1 MDNLN
6 WDDFRLVKAIFDG
19 GGLIGAASALGVNHS
34 TVFRRL
40 GQIEEAVGLALFER
54 RKTGYIATPAGEEM
68 AVLASRM
75 EEDVTTFSRRLAG
88 REIEPAGE
96 VRITTSDTLFLDL
109 MIPIFADF
117 RQRSPAIRLDVVL
130 ANQAL
135 NLSRRDADVAIRA
148 TDSPPETLVGRRM
161 ATLAWAL
168 YASAQAFEREPERF
182 SDSRI
187 YQENWVTLGDSLSH
201 VKAARHVRD
210 HVAPDRIVMKTSAV
224 LGLAEG
230 IEADI
235 GIGYLPC
242 FIGDV
247 RPGLVRLDGPNPDY
261 ATGLWI
267 LTHPD
272 IRQTPRVRVLMD
284 FCAGEITKKKKLIE
298 GGGA

>member
-1 MDNLN
+1 MNDLN
-6 WDDFRLVKAIFDG
+6 WDDFRLVKAISDG
-19 GGLIGAASALGVNHS
+19 GGLIGAAASLDVNHS

-40 GQIEEAVGLALFER
+40 GQIEEAVGLSLFER

-68 AVLASRM
+68 ASLASRM

-96 VRITTSDTLFLDL
+96 VRVTTSDTLFLDL
-109 MIPIFADF
+109 MVPIFAEF
-117 RQRSPAIRLDVVL
+117 RRKSPAIRLDIVL

-148 TDSPPETLVGRRM
+148 TDSPPETLVGRRV

-168 YASAQAFEREPERF
+168 YASASAVKAEAARFAPERL
-182 SDSRI
+182 
-187 YQENWVTLGDSLSH
+187 YTENWVTLGDSLSH

-210 HVAPDRIVMKTSAV
+210 HVQPDKIVLKTSAV
-224 LGLAEG
+224 LGLAES

-242 FIGDV
+242 FIGDK
-247 RPGLVRLDGPNPDY
+247 RPGLLRLDGPNTDY
-261 ATGLWI
+261 GTGLWI

-272 IRQTPRVRVLMD
+272 IKQTPRVRVLMD
-284 FCAGEITKKKKLIE
+284 FCAGEIAKKKKLIE
-298 GGGA
+298 GGGI